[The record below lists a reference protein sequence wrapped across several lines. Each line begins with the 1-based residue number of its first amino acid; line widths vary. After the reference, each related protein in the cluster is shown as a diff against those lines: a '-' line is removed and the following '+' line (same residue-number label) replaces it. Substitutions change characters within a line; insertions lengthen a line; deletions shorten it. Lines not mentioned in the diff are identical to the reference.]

1 MTDKQMGLI
10 RKQLPARTQVPWKD
24 WTEEQK
30 KIDRELSCIEM
41 INSILA
47 YGGLGFDAETIMKQ
61 EEKSYHNYLDD
72 YVEAF
77 GREKIIELIQ
87 EQINSIERIAYNI
100 HTDSEGCSYNAIIW
114 KEE

>member
-1 MTDKQMGLI
+1 MTDNQMKLI
-10 RKQLPARTQVPWKD
+10 RKQLPARSQIPWKD
-24 WTEEQK
+24 WTEEQQR
-30 KIDRELSCIEM
+30 IDSELSCIDM

-47 YGGLGFDAETIMKQ
+47 YGGFGYDAETVIKR
-61 EEKSYHNYLDD
+61 EEQSYHNYLYD
-72 YVEAF
+72 YVKEF